1 MICDSK
7 RLEKDAINLGMN
19 KDNILISMFG
29 VETEIYKNS
38 RKIFSNNKKYIIGSN
53 RNHEDIYDVVTL
65 LKAAKII
72 CKNRDDVEF
81 YIAGSGSKI
90 QKHINYIKEINL
102 GKKVQFLGLLNKEE
116 MIDFYNRIDI
126 YVSTSLS
133 DGGLSASIAEAMA
146 FERLIIISNNSDN
159 KNWVKNKINGY
170 LFKTS
175 DYKQLAKLIINAIE
189 KRESSLLIAS
199 ESRKII
205 LQNYSYEVEMKK
217 VERKYNEIYK
227 NNFLNSWKN
236 INELAYQ
243 EINLN

>member
-1 MICDSK
+1 
-7 RLEKDAINLGMN
+7 
-19 KDNILISMFG
+19 
-29 VETEIYKNS
+29 
-38 RKIFSNNKKYIIGSN
+38 
-53 RNHEDIYDVVTL
+53 
-65 LKAAKII
+65 
-72 CKNRDDVEF
+72 
-81 YIAGSGSKI
+81 
-90 QKHINYIKEINL
+90 
-102 GKKVQFLGLLNKEE
+102 

-227 NNFLNSWKN
+227 NNFLNS
-236 INELAYQ
+236 
-243 EINLN
+243 